1 MKLRKIS
8 PVFTDKMKSFY
19 HDGPSSDIARCEA
32 LPIYTFREL
41 VYEVA
46 ELSCLNKDQLLFYRG
61 QARDY
66 RNKGGATTLYPS
78 IYRGDSVSKDE
89 LDLRFSYLRD
99 SAANLKTSIEA
110 EFAGKESMKE
120 VSLRKQIQWSI
131 LQHYEVCP
139 TPFLDITQSLLVACS
154 FAFFD
159 SSEEAIL
166 YVLGMPYNTNRISRN
181 SEHEIINI
189 RLLSICPPEALR
201 PYFQEGYLAGTD
213 GIDYRAV
220 KKTQYDFNRRLL
232 AKYKLVDASGFWSD
246 GFRQLSSDTLFP
258 ANDPIS
264 RICEQIKRDARNSLS
279 NESLGSF
286 ISMWSE
292 LETILR
298 AYSLND
304 KRFSTVSDSLRAL
317 YRKEILSDRDVNV
330 INHIR
335 RTRNRAVH
343 TPQQVELSEILESR
357 KLLSEVLSALKQS
370 M

>member
-1 MKLRKIS
+1 MRKIS
-8 PVFTDKMKSFY
+8 PVFTDKMSSFY
-19 HDGPSSDIARCEA
+19 KGLAPAGIAKYE
-32 LPIYTFREL
+32 PIPIHTFREL

-46 ELSCLNKDQLLFYRG
+46 ELSCLNKDYLLFYRG
-61 QARDY
+61 QTHDH
-66 RNKGGATTLYPS
+66 RNKGGASTLYPS

-89 LDLRFSYLRD
+89 LDLRFSYLRT
-99 SAANLKTSIEA
+99 SAESLKHRIEE
-110 EFAGKESMKE
+110 EFSGKKSLKE
-120 VSLRKQIQWSI
+120 VSLRKHIQWSI

-159 SSEEAIL
+159 SSEEVIL

-220 KKTQYDFNRRLL
+220 SKTQYDFNRRLL
-232 AKYKLVDASGFWSD
+232 AKYKLMEASKFWSD
-246 GFRQLSSDTLFP
+246 GFHQLSSDTLYP
-258 ANDPIS
+258 ENDPIFH
-264 RICEQIKRDARNSLS
+264 ICEKIKREANNSVS

-292 LETILR
+292 LEYILR
-298 AYSLND
+298 TYSLDN
-304 KRFSTVSDSLRAL
+304 KRFPTVSDSLRFL
-317 YRKEILSDRDVNV
+317 YRKEILSDQDINT

-335 RTRNRAVH
+335 QTRNKAVH
-343 TPQQVELSEILESR
+343 TPQQVEMDEIIESR
-357 KLLSEVLSALKQS
+357 KLLSAILTILKQS
-370 M
+370 R

>member
-1 MKLRKIS
+1 MRLRKIR

-19 HDGPSSDIARCEA
+19 GGA
-32 LPIYTFREL
+32 LPTGISKYEPMPIYTFREL

-46 ELSCLNKDQLLFYRG
+46 ELSCLNKDHLLFYRG
-61 QARDY
+61 QNHDH
-66 RNKGGATTLYPS
+66 RNKGGASTLYPS

-89 LDLRFSYLRD
+89 LDLRFSYLRN
-99 SAANLKTSIEA
+99 SAENLKRHIE
-110 EFAGKESMKE
+110 EEYAGKESLKE

-139 TPFLDITQSLLVACS
+139 TPFLDITQSLSVACS
-154 FAFFD
+154 FAFFE
-159 SSEEAIL
+159 SSEEAFL
-166 YVLGMPYNTNRISRN
+166 YVLGMPYSTNRISRN

-220 KKTQYDFNRRLL
+220 NKIQYDFNRRLL
-232 AKYKLVDASGFWSD
+232 AKYKLTEASSFWSD
-246 GFRQLSSDTLFP
+246 GFHQLSSDTLYP
-258 ANDPIS
+258 ENDPILN
-264 RICEQIKRDARNSLS
+264 ICEQIKWEAENSVS

-292 LETILR
+292 LESILR
-298 AYSLND
+298 TYSLGD
-304 KRFSTVSDSLRAL
+304 KRFPTISDSLRFL
-317 YRKEILSDRDVNV
+317 YCKEILSDRDVNT

-335 RTRNRAVH
+335 ETRNRAVH
-343 TPQQVELSEILESR
+343 APQQVEMSEILESR
-357 KLLSEVLSALKQS
+357 KLLNAILAVLRQ
-370 M
+370 